1 MKKSKDIAVIMLC
14 KNLINGILII
24 GMLITTSIITI
35 FLKCKYEKIRLNY
48 AA

>member
-1 MKKSKDIAVIMLC
+1 MKKSKDIADIMLC

-24 GMLITTSIITI
+24 GTLIITSVITI
-35 FLKCKYEKIRLNY
+35 FLKCKYEKIILNY